1 MFSLTTPSSSGRIIG
16 RGCLPAIFAL
26 AAAISPPAGIA
37 RAQAEE
43 TKVVVRIAPAELH
56 PRSPEA
62 ARRLL
67 ARLERAALEACGGSA
82 FSSFDMKFATTRS
95 QCWRESL
102 ARAVDQIGDPLLS
115 QAGSRDLG
123 SGR

>member
-1 MFSLTTPSSSGRIIG
+1 MFSLAAPTPFGHRIG
-16 RGCLPAIFAL
+16 RVRAPVILAL
-26 AAAISPPAGIA
+26 AAAIALPAGIA
-37 RAQAEE
+37 RAQSEE
-43 TKVVVRIAPAELH
+43 TKVVVRIAPADLH

-62 ARRLL
+62 ARQVI

-82 FSSFDMKFATTRS
+82 FSSFDMKYATMRS

-115 QAGSRDLG
+115 QAGSRELE